1 MIINN
6 VYVCI
11 THNVINNIY
20 KLINVQD
27 LLKISLCYLVLFDI
41 IMDEY
46 IYIYIYVYKTLMYIY
61 IYKILIYLKDIYI
74 FYM

>member
-6 VYVCI
+6 VYICI
-11 THNVINNIY
+11 AHNVINNIY
-20 KLINVQD
+20 KVLIEVHD

-41 IMDEY
+41 IMDLY

-61 IYKILIYLKDIYI
+61 IKY
-74 FYM
+74 